1 MSDEQR
7 QPSFEE
13 VLVNRMAQRLG
24 VAQAQNEVLQL
35 QLEQAQAEIERLQAL
50 LPQDVEPTTN
60 GDGKTMA
67 DEWQPTAPI

>member
-24 VAQAQNEVLQL
+24 VAHTQIEVLQL

-50 LPQDVEPTTN
+50 VPTDVEPPMN
-60 GDGKTMA
+60 GERTE
-67 DEWQPTAPI
+67 EWQQSAPI